1 MPLALP
7 VGLGLRTRTWIS
19 NLGQDPQR
27 RLIWRKALEGKQ
39 NGHIGDYLLI
49 LLVCSTSFE
58 HELSLWAYKTMANI
72 SNEHHLPRFAPEFGV
87 HRWHRGA
94 MSKIHVETV
103 ELETDPLSCAHCTG
117 QVGSGDGQK

>member
-19 NLGQDPQR
+19 NLGQGPQR

-49 LLVCSTSFE
+49 LLVCSTGFE
-58 HELSLWAYKTMANI
+58 HELSLWAYKAMTNI
-72 SNEHHLPRFAPEFGV
+72 INGHYLPGLAPEFGV
-87 HRWHRGA
+87 HRWHCGA
-94 MSKIHVETV
+94 MSKIHIEMV
-103 ELETDPLSCAHCTG
+103 ELETGPLSCVHCTA
-117 QVGSGDGQK
+117 QVGSGGGQK